1 MPAQR
6 PFPSDLVERAQQGDA
21 DALDELI
28 GRLEPILRAFFTS
41 RLGRRVDVDDL
52 IQNTLLR
59 LHRGLPDLNDSRRLK
74 SFVMK
79 GAIFELQDYYRGR
92 YSGKERL
99 FDPKS
104 PPDEED
110 AGVSPA
116 ANVDVERITSVLTE
130 KARKIL
136 EMREYGYK
144 YEEIA
149 SRLNTTEAAVK
160 MQVKRAFDK
169 MREMFEDE

>member
-1 MPAQR
+1 MADPR
-6 PFPSDLVERAQQGDA
+6 PFKSDLVERAQRGDA
-21 DALDELI
+21 EALDELI
-28 GRLEPILRAFFTS
+28 DRLEPMLRAFFIA
-41 RLGRRVDVDDL
+41 RLGKRAEVDDL

-59 LHRGLPDLNDSRRLK
+59 LHRGLPDLNDRRRLK

-99 FDPKS
+99 FDPAH
-104 PPDEED
+104 PPNEGD
-110 AGVSPA
+110 AAMSVA
-116 ANVDVERITSVLTE
+116 EAVDAERITSVLSE

-136 EMREYGYK
+136 EMREYGYR

-149 SRLNTTEAAVK
+149 SALNTTEAAVK

-169 MREMFEDE
+169 MRELFDDE